1 MILPLLKRTSVL
13 LLMAL
18 LISSFC
24 YAGKAQPLLEKG
36 WASLVRDEDTTAL
49 LYFSKALIEAE
60 HNNDTADKAQALL
73 YLGICYYSVSYS
85 KGLDYCNRALA
96 EYKKMENA
104 YPARALEGR
113 SRCLQLVSTI
123 KSRQG
128 QYRES
133 INLSME
139 ALKGLVGSCDSMG
152 DIGII
157 YNSLGTAYS
166 SLALPDSSA
175 YFHRLALAEHL
186 RNNNLTY
193 LPGAYIQVANL
204 EKELQHSKTSF
215 DYYTR
220 AQQLSDSTG
229 NRQAQVWALIGLGE
243 WQVAFKKDYHTA
255 ETNYL
260 QALSIANTLT
270 DKTFSI
276 KAIDHLLQLYK
287 QTGNYQQAMAYQE
300 KLVHT
305 RDSIY
310 SWDRQK
316 EMREMEIRF
325 DVAEKDRSLELL
337 KKEKKITVLTNYLLW
352 GGLATL
358 MLLSGTVIYNQ
369 RHTNTKDKILL
380 ATQNE
385 LILAAAEQKRL
396 VEEQKIFREQQM
408 QQELEFK
415 ESQLS
420 AMTLQMLQK
429 NELLLELKERLDADK
444 SFGKDQ
450 KLEKIIN
457 KGLSQDKEWSDF
469 NVYFESI
476 NKNFYDRL
484 KQAYPAI
491 SPNDLKIC
499 ALIKL
504 QLSIKEMAAIL
515 NISPD
520 SVKTARYRLRKKLE
534 LNAEDNLTGFIL
546 GL

>member
-1 MILPLLKRTSVL
+1 MILSLLRKCGF
-13 LLMAL
+13 
-18 LISSFC
+18 LILFTIAGTNC

-36 WASLVRDEDTTAL
+36 WSALVRDDDTTAL
-49 LYFSKALIEAE
+49 LFFGKALIEAE
-60 HNNDTADKAQALL
+60 HNDDTADKAQALL
-73 YLGICYYSVSYS
+73 YMGICYYSVSYS
-85 KGLDYCNRALA
+85 KGLDYCSRAMA
-96 EYKKMENA
+96 EYKKMETTT
-104 YPARALEGR
+104 PAKALEGR

-133 INLSME
+133 INLSKE
-139 ALKGLVGSCDSMG
+139 ALNGFTG
-152 DIGII
+152 DKDTSGYRGVI
-157 YNSLGTAYS
+157 YNSLGAVYANLG
-166 SLALPDSSA
+166 LADSSA
-175 YFHRLALAEHL
+175 HFHRLALAEHL

-193 LPGAYIQVANL
+193 LPGAYIQVASL
-204 EKELQHSKTSF
+204 ESGLKRSKESLDLYNRALQL
-215 DYYTR
+215 
-220 AQQLSDSTG
+220 ADSTG
-229 NRQAQVWALIGLGE
+229 NRQAQAWALVGLGE
-243 WQVAFKKDYHTA
+243 WQIAFKKDLHTA
-255 ETNYL
+255 EANYL
-260 QALSIANTLT
+260 RALNIATALT
-270 DKTFSI
+270 DKTFSL

-287 QTGNYQQAMAYQE
+287 QTGNYQQAMVYQE
-300 KLVHT
+300 KLVQT

-316 EMREMEIRF
+316 EIKEIEIRF

-337 KKEKKITVLTNYLLW
+337 KKEKEIAMLTNYLLW
-352 GGLATL
+352 GGIAALA
-358 MLLSGTVIYNQ
+358 LLSGAVIYNQ
-369 RHTNTKDKILL
+369 RRTNKKDKILL
-380 ATQNE
+380 STQDE
-385 LILAAAEQKRL
+385 LIKAGAEQKRL
-396 VEEQKIFREQQM
+396 VEEQKIYREQQM

-476 NKNFYDRL
+476 NKNFYERL

-534 LNAEDNLTGFIL
+534 LNTEDNLTGFIL
-546 GL
+546 SL

>member
-1 MILPLLKRTSVL
+1 MTRF
-13 LLMAL
+13 LLMFFLQGGAICL
-18 LISSFC
+18 
-24 YAGKAQPLLEKG
+24 AGKAQPLLDKG
-36 WASLVRDEDTTAL
+36 WAALVRDDDTTAL
-49 LYFSKALIEAE
+49 RYFGNAYIEAE

-73 YLGICYYSVSYS
+73 YMGICYYSVSYS
-85 KGLDYCNRALA
+85 KGLDYCTRAMA
-96 EYKKMENA
+96 EYKKMETA
-104 YPARALEGR
+104 YPAKAFEGR

-128 QYRES
+128 HYRES
-133 INLSME
+133 INLSKE
-139 ALKGLVGSCDSMG
+139 ALEGLTGKKDTMG
-152 DIGII
+152 YVGII
-157 YNSLGTAYS
+157 YNSLGAAYARLNS
-166 SLALPDSSA
+166 PDSSA

-204 EKELQHSKTSF
+204 EMGLKKSKESF
-215 DYYTR
+215 DLYNR
-220 AQQLSDSTG
+220 ALQLADSTG
-229 NRQAQVWALIGLGE
+229 NRQAQVWALVGLGE
-243 WQVAFKKDYHTA
+243 WQIAFKEDFHAA
-255 ETNYL
+255 EANYL
-260 QALSIANTLT
+260 HASAIAASLT
-270 DKTFSI
+270 DKTFSV

-287 QTGNYQQAMAYQE
+287 QTGNYQQAMVYQE
-300 KLVHT
+300 KLVQT

-316 EMREMEIRF
+316 EIKEMEIRF

-337 KKEKKITVLTNYLLW
+337 KKEKEITILTNYLLW
-352 GGLATL
+352 GGIAALA
-358 MLLSGTVIYNQ
+358 LLSGAIIYNQ
-369 RHTNTKDKILL
+369 RRTNRKDKVLL
-380 ATQNE
+380 NTQQE
-385 LILAAAEQKRL
+385 LIKASTVQKQL
-396 VEEQKIFREQQM
+396 LEEQKLYKEQQM

-534 LNAEDNLTGFIL
+534 LNTEDNLTGFIL